1 MRFGVISDVHGNL
14 HALDAA
20 LELLAAEQ
28 VDGYICAGDL
38 VGYGPFPNEC
48 VRRVHELGAHCV
60 AGNHDL
66 IALGRLSD
74 DRCVQ
79 LARHSLRW
87 TRSVLADDTRDVLAS
102 LPREAIIGEIA
113 VFHGSIGDP
122 QAYVHTEEHA
132 LAALRRLDDAAPGTR
147 LMIVGHTHHPMAV
160 AEGQGRL
167 LREATGEFALPPGE
181 RVLLNPGAVGQS
193 RDRRARAHVMVLDLA
208 TRTTSFQAVGYD
220 VAACRRALRERGL
233 PDGSHHLRPSPWRV
247 AARRAKHGM
256 RRMIGAR
263 PSAAR

>member
-20 LELLAAEQ
+20 LQLLAAEE

-48 VRRVHELGAHCV
+48 VRRVRELGAHCV

-66 IALGRLSD
+66 IALGQLSD

-87 TRSVLADDTRDVLAS
+87 TRSVLDDDTHDVLAS

-122 QAYVHTEEHA
+122 QAYVHTEEQA
-132 LAALRRLDDAAPGTR
+132 LDALRRLDHAAPGTR

-208 TRTTSFQAVGYD
+208 TRIASFQTVAYD
-220 VAACRRALRERGL
+220 VAACRRALRDRGL

-247 AARRAKHGM
+247 AARRAKHGV